1 MRKDKLNRL
10 LDSIYE
16 LEGLVHLAISRD
28 DDPAKLPELIVRK
41 SHELNLLAQQTVEAD
56 QPEVPSFSDED
67 DFRDDFDNITSE
79 SENYVG
85 AEPSYD
91 PEPAYA
97 ADQIP
102 SSEREYLAVAEMP
115 CEPDAPHE
123 PQHIEEQVANP
134 TEEQV
139 EEPVDEHV
147 EDPEDESVNDTAD
160 EPVDEP
166 EAIETPPT
174 PHYTAPDYTAPAAHH
189 EEAPVVKPQPVKKE
203 TYKFDDFTEPRGRLV
218 FSINDRYRFKR
229 ELFKGS
235 DMEFNTTLSLVAS
248 MDGYEE
254 AEDYFL
260 NELQWDEKSPD
271 VIDFLEILKN
281 YYK

>member
-1 MRKDKLNRL
+1 M
-10 LDSIYE
+10 
-16 LEGLVHLAISRD
+16 
-28 DDPAKLPELIVRK
+28 IVRK